1 MKVVKGHSIL
11 NLPLP
16 RSCRFYRRLGK
27 ESTAGPA
34 LAARPA
40 RRLGQGLQAAEI
52 KLAGT
57 VPHARISEIRQLAHS
72 VHGVRP
78 ARRTSKDTPVNSSLP
93 IAKHALAAQ
102 IETHLLRT
110 VGVASQDA
118 TPTDLMQAV
127 AQVAR
132 GQLSQRWIETQA
144 RQRAAKARRV
154 VYLSME
160 FLMGRTLSNALAALD
175 LTSGAA
181 QGLLQHAQTLED
193 VADREADA
201 ALGNGGLGRLAACFL
216 DSMATLGLPS
226 FGYGIRYEYGMF
238 AQDIQDGAQ
247 VEYPDP
253 WLQDGTPWEFPR
265 AGISYPVRFGGWVE
279 HVEGKPVWRPAGE
292 VAAKAYD
299 MVVPGHGTAHV
310 STLRLWKAVAPAHI
324 DLGAFNLGD
333 YARAA
338 NTKNE
343 FENISWVLYPND
355 STPAGRELRLKQEY
369 FFVAASIQDL
379 VKRHLDEH
387 PTLGNLAEQVAIHLN
402 DTHPAIGV
410 AELMRLL
417 CDEHQMAWDQAWTL
431 CGKTFSYTNHTL
443 MPEALETWPVALIQH
458 VLPRHLEII
467 FRINKEF
474 LELAAQHRPGD
485 NAFLARLSLI
495 DEHGERRVRM
505 AHLSVV
511 GSHKV
516 NGVSALHSQLLVQT
530 IFADFAAIWPERFTN
545 MTNGV
550 TPRRWLA
557 QANPGLSG
565 LLDSTLG
572 SRWRLD
578 LDQLKR
584 LDEHRCDAAFQD
596 RFMAIKRANK
606 VRLAVYIEGSTG
618 IKVSPDS
625 LFDVQV
631 KRIHEYKRQLL
642 NVLHVVTRY
651 QAILANPQADW
662 VPRTVIFAGK
672 AASSYHTA
680 KSIIRL
686 IHDVGSVINADARVG
701 DLLKVVFVPNYG
713 VSVAEV
719 IMPGADL
726 SEQIS
731 TAGTE
736 ASGTGNM
743 KLALNGAL
751 TIGTDDGANIE
762 IRQNVGD
769 NNIFIFGLTTPE
781 VQALR
786 QRGYQPMRYYESLPA
801 LKSVLDAIAGGQFS
815 PQEPGRYRALVDSLL
830 WGGDHYLL
838 LADYASYVASQL
850 RVDALYRNPARW
862 CERAIANVAGMGAF
876 SSDRT
881 IREYAC
887 QTWNV
892 KLAAQ

>member
-1 MKVVKGHSIL
+1 MNSI
-11 NLPLP
+11 
-16 RSCRFYRRLGK
+16 
-27 ESTAGPA
+27 A
-34 LAARPA
+34 
-40 RRLGQGLQAAEI
+40 
-52 KLAGT
+52 
-57 VPHARISEIRQLAHS
+57 
-72 VHGVRP
+72 
-78 ARRTSKDTPVNSSLP
+78 P

-102 IETHLLRT
+102 IEEHLLST
-110 VGVASQDA
+110 VGVASENA

-132 GQLSQRWIETQA
+132 QQLSRRWVETQA
-144 RQRAAKARRV
+144 QQRADKARRV

-160 FLMGRTLSNALAALD
+160 FLMGRTLSNALGALN

-181 QGLLQHAQTLED
+181 QGLVQHAQTLED
-193 VADREADA
+193 VADREPDA

-238 AQDIQDGAQ
+238 AQDIQNGEQ
-247 VEYPDP
+247 IEYPDP

-265 AGISYPVRFGGWVE
+265 AGITYPVRFGGWVE
-279 HVEGKPVWRPAGE
+279 HVNGTPVWRHAGE

-299 MVVPGHGTAHV
+299 MVVPGHGTPLV

-324 DLGAFNLGD
+324 DLNAFNTGD

-338 NTKNE
+338 TAKNE

-387 PTLGNLAEQVAIHLN
+387 PNLDNLADQVAIHLN

-417 CDEHQMAWDQAWTL
+417 CDEYAMPWGEAWAL

-443 MPEALETWPVALIQH
+443 MPEALETWPVSLIQH

-474 LELAAQHRPGD
+474 LEMAALHRPGD
-485 NAFLARLSLI
+485 DGFLARLSLI

-511 GSHKV
+511 GSHKI
-516 NGVSALHSQLLVQT
+516 NGVSALHSDLLVQT
-530 IFADFAAIWPERFTN
+530 IFADFADLWPERFTN

-557 QANPGLSG
+557 QANPALSA

-572 SRWRLD
+572 KSWRLD
-578 LDQLKR
+578 LEQLKR
-584 LDEHRCDAAFQD
+584 LDNYRTNAAFQGK
-596 RFMAIKRANK
+596 FMAIKRGNK
-606 VRLAVYIEGSTG
+606 ARLAAYIEKTTG
-618 IKVSPDS
+618 VTVSPDS

-651 QAILANPQADW
+651 QAILANPTADW

-686 IHDVGSVINADARVG
+686 IHDVGSVINNDARIAG
-701 DLLKVVFVPNYG
+701 KLKLVFIPNYG

-769 NNIFIFGLTTPE
+769 DNIFIFGLKTPE

-786 QRGYQPMRYYESLPA
+786 QSGYQPLRHYESQPD
-801 LKSVLDAIAGGQFS
+801 LKNVLDAIAGDQFS
-815 PQEPGRYRALVDSLL
+815 PEEPGRYRALVDSLL

-838 LADYASYVASQL
+838 LADYESYVATQG
-850 RVDALYRNPARW
+850 RVDDLYRQPAQW

-881 IREYAC
+881 IREYAR
-887 QTWNV
+887 QIWNIEP
-892 KLAAQ
+892 AAH

>member
-1 MKVVKGHSIL
+1 
-11 NLPLP
+11 
-16 RSCRFYRRLGK
+16 
-27 ESTAGPA
+27 
-34 LAARPA
+34 
-40 RRLGQGLQAAEI
+40 
-52 KLAGT
+52 
-57 VPHARISEIRQLAHS
+57 
-72 VHGVRP
+72 
-78 ARRTSKDTPVNSSLP
+78 VNSSPP

-102 IETHLLRT
+102 IEENLLNT
-110 VGVASQDA
+110 VGVASDSA
-118 TPTDLMQAV
+118 TRTDLMQAV

-132 GQLSQRWIETQA
+132 QQLSQRWVETQTSE
-144 RQRAAKARRV
+144 RAQKSRRV

-160 FLMGRTLSNALAALD
+160 FLMGRTLSNALAALG
-175 LTSGAA
+175 LTGAA
-181 QGLLQHAQTLED
+181 RQGLVQYAQTLED
-193 VADREADA
+193 VAEREPDA

-238 AQDIQDGAQ
+238 AQAIMKGAQ

-265 AGISYPVRFGGWVE
+265 ADISYPVRFGGWVE
-279 HVEGKPVWRPAGE
+279 QINGRALWHHAGE

-299 MVVPGHGTAHV
+299 MVVPGHGTSHV

-324 DLGAFNLGD
+324 DLSAFNTGD

-338 NTKNE
+338 STKNE

-379 VKRHLDEH
+379 VKRHLLEN
-387 PTLGNLAEQVAIHLN
+387 PTLDNLADKVAIHLN
-402 DTHPAIGV
+402 DTHPAIAV

-417 CDEHQMAWDQAWTL
+417 CDEYAMPWDTAWDL

-443 MPEALETWPVALIQH
+443 MPEALETWPVSLIQH

-474 LELAAQHRPGD
+474 LEIAANFRPND
-485 NAFLARLSLI
+485 NGFLERLSLI
-495 DEHGERRVRM
+495 DERGERRVRM

-516 NGVSALHSQLLVQT
+516 NGVSALHSDLLVLT
-530 IFADFAAIWPERFTN
+530 IFADFADLWPQRFTN

-557 QANPGLSG
+557 QANPGLAD
-565 LLDSTLG
+565 LLDQTIG
-572 SRWRLD
+572 NKWRLD
-578 LDQLKR
+578 LDLLKGLNAYR
-584 LDEHRCDAAFQD
+584 KDAVFQEK
-596 RFMAIKRANK
+596 FMAVKRANK
-606 VRLAVYIEGSTG
+606 VRLAAYVERTTG
-618 IKVSPDS
+618 IRISPDS

-651 QAILANPQADW
+651 HDIIANPQANW
-662 VPRTVIFAGK
+662 VPRTVIFSGK
-672 AASSYHTA
+672 AASSYFAA

-686 IHDVGSVINADARVG
+686 IHDVGNIVNNDPRVG
-701 DLLKVVFVPNYG
+701 DKLKVVFIPNYG
-713 VSVAEV
+713 VSVAEI
-719 IMPGADL
+719 IMPSADL

-769 NNIFIFGLTTPE
+769 ENIFIFGLKTPE
-781 VQALR
+781 VRALR
-786 QRGYQPMRYYESLPA
+786 LSGYHPMVHYESVPALKAVLDSIAHGAFSPDETGRYRSLVESLP
-801 LKSVLDAIAGGQFS
+801 
-815 PQEPGRYRALVDSLL
+815 

-838 LADYASYVASQL
+838 LADYASYVATQAQ
-850 RVDALYRNPARW
+850 VDAVYSQRAVW
-862 CERAIANVAGMGAF
+862 AERAIANVAGMGVF

-881 IREYAC
+881 IREYAT
-887 QTWNV
+887 QIWNIDPSRT
-892 KLAAQ
+892 

>member
-1 MKVVKGHSIL
+1 M
-11 NLPLP
+11 
-16 RSCRFYRRLGK
+16 
-27 ESTAGPA
+27 
-34 LAARPA
+34 
-40 RRLGQGLQAAEI
+40 
-52 KLAGT
+52 
-57 VPHARISEIRQLAHS
+57 
-72 VHGVRP
+72 
-78 ARRTSKDTPVNSSLP
+78 NSSLP

-102 IETHLLRT
+102 IEEHLLST
-110 VGVASQDA
+110 VGVASEDA
-118 TPTDLMQAV
+118 SPTDLMQAV

-132 GQLSQRWIETQA
+132 QQLSQRWVETQA
-144 RQRAAKARRV
+144 YQRADKARRV

-160 FLMGRTLSNALAALD
+160 FLMGRTLSNALAALG
-175 LTSGAA
+175 LTGGAA

-193 VADREADA
+193 VAGREPDA

-238 AQDIQDGAQ
+238 KQAIQKGAQ
-247 VEYPDP
+247 VEYPDS
-253 WLQDGTPWEFPR
+253 WLEDGTPWEFPR

-279 HVEGKPVWRPAGE
+279 HVDGLAIWRHAGE
-292 VAAKAYD
+292 VGAKAYD
-299 MVVPGHGTAHV
+299 MVVPGHGTTLV

-324 DLGAFNLGD
+324 DLSAFNTGD

-387 PTLGNLAEQVAIHLN
+387 PTLDNLADKVAIHLN
-402 DTHPAIGV
+402 DTHPAIAV

-417 CDEHQMAWDQAWTL
+417 CDEYQMSWAQAWAL
-431 CGKTFSYTNHTL
+431 CEKTFSYTNHTL
-443 MPEALETWPVALIQH
+443 MPEALETWPVSLIQH

-474 LELAAQHRPGD
+474 LEAAARHRPGD
-485 NAFLARLSLI
+485 NGFLARLSLI
-495 DEHGERRVRM
+495 DENGERRVRM

-511 GSHKV
+511 GSHKI
-516 NGVSALHSQLLVQT
+516 NGVSALHSDLLVKT
-530 IFADFAAIWPERFTN
+530 IFADFADLWPERFTN

-557 QANPGLSG
+557 QANPGLSR
-565 LLDSTLG
+565 LLDNTLG

-578 LDQLKR
+578 LDQLQR
-584 LDEHRCDAAFQD
+584 LNMHRSDPVFQEK
-596 RFMAIKRANK
+596 FSTIKRANK
-606 VRLAVYIEGSTG
+606 ARLAAYIEKTTG
-618 IKVSPDS
+618 TIVSPDS
-625 LFDVQV
+625 LFDVHV

-651 QAILANPQADW
+651 QAILASPEADW
-662 VPRTVIFAGK
+662 VPRTVIFSGK

-686 IHDVGSVINADARVG
+686 IHDVGSVINNDARIG
-701 DLLKVVFVPNYG
+701 DKLKLVFVPNYG
-713 VSVAEV
+713 VSVAEI

-769 NNIFIFGLTTPE
+769 ENIFIFGLKTPE
-781 VQALR
+781 VLALR
-786 QRGYQPMRYYESLPA
+786 QSGYQPLRYYERVPA
-801 LKSVLDAIAGGQFS
+801 LKNVLDAMACGQFS
-815 PQEPGRYRALVDSLL
+815 PGEPGRYRALVDSLL

-838 LADYASYVASQL
+838 LADYEAYVAAQHQ
-850 RVDALYRNPARW
+850 VDALYRQSAQW

-881 IREYAC
+881 IGEYAR
-887 QTWNV
+887 QIWHIEP
-892 KLAAQ
+892 AEF